1 MPATDK
7 CDRKRV
13 PYIHCHPWLVKLG
26 LTELQV
32 FSQLEGRNMFMIQT
46 VQDAEHNLEAARA
59 AQAEARETL
68 GSQVAQL
75 QRQVEDM
82 ETAVAAAADKCVRLQ
97 VS

>member
-1 MPATDK
+1 
-7 CDRKRV
+7 
-13 PYIHCHPWLVKLG
+13 
-26 LTELQV
+26 
-32 FSQLEGRNMFMIQT
+32 MFMIQT

-75 QRQVEDM
+75 QRHVKDM